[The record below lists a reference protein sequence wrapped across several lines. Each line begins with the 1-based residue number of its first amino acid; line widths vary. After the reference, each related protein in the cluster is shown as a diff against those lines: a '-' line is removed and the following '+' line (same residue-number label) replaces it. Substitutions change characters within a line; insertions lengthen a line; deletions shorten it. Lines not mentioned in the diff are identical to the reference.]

1 MNEGASLSCKCSV
14 GFGGATCEERKGR
27 LNIKLKIDIPR
38 TKALSYRYI
47 PMTGVCT
54 KPCVFLIEN
63 FLQNVK

>member
-1 MNEGASLSCKCSV
+1 MKNAKVE
-14 GFGGATCEERKGR
+14 
-27 LNIKLKIDIPR
+27 NIKLKIDIPR

-47 PMTGVCT
+47 PRAGVCI